1 MRLELDALVPDRLRE
16 VLRPVLLA
24 LLEVLRAV
32 LQDNPERRVRIVQ
45 HPQDVQRDGALARA
59 HVDERRVGR
68 ERRPRVVRLE
78 RRQVDVA

>member
-45 HPQDVQRDGALARA
+45 HPQDVQRHGALARA
-59 HVDERRVGR
+59 DVDERRVGR
-68 ERRPRVVRLE
+68 EGVPRVVRLE
-78 RRQVDVA
+78 RGQVDVA